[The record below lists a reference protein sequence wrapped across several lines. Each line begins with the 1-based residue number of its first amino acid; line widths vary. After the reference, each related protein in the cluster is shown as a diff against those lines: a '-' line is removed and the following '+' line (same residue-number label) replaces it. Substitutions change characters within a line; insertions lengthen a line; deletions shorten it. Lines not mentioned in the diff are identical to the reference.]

1 MAKKATNVEID
12 KRIHKVYDLLLQGH
26 SKTQIVRFCAE
37 KFEVSLRQ
45 SEEYMSRARILQSE
59 DAQLE
64 RPQWLVGA
72 IARLADYERRASLDI
87 QLQVAIRA
95 VEMQAKLLRFDMS
108 A

>member
-72 IARLADYERRASLDI
+72 IARLADYERRASLDN
-87 QLQVAIRA
+87 QLQTAIRA